1 MRQIAALLLLSF
13 LWGMEWL
20 RELLV
25 LPATPST
32 LRAAITCTLAALL
45 YAFSPSERGSS
56 RRGIVCALGFFAIP
70 LLLQQA
76 AHLSGYT
83 SAALLTLTPVL
94 IVVVCGARSTGLR
107 QEMLVAALAGVAGT
121 LLIFPFQFP
130 ASAVDGLRWLILL
143 TGIASAAVASVMAH
157 VISGS
162 GASSGF
168 RTTGLL
174 SAAIVLWIATIA
186 RGPIS
191 LSLPE
196 LLWIACVDLPAML
209 LLLWLVPRMHPEAL
223 STRYLLPM
231 AITILTSWVA
241 LHQQMTVRFAGGIL
255 LLLASTAGLIFLS
268 RRTA

>member
-1 MRQIAALLLLSF
+1 MRQISALLLLCF

-45 YAFSPSERGSS
+45 YALFPPERCSS
-56 RRGIVCALGFFAIP
+56 RRGILSALGLFAVP

-83 SAALLTLTPVL
+83 SAALWTLTPVL

-107 QEMLVAALAGVAGT
+107 QEMLIAALAGVAGT
-121 LLIFPFQFP
+121 LLILPFQVP
-130 ASAVDGLRWLILL
+130 ASPSEGLHWLLLL
-143 TGIASAAVASVMAH
+143 TGITSAAVASVLAP
-157 VISGS
+157 
-162 GASSGF
+162 AAAGF

-174 SAAIVLWIATIA
+174 SAAVILWIATIA

-196 LLWIACVDLPAML
+196 LLWIACIDLPAL
-209 LLLWLVPRMHPEAL
+209 FLLLWLLPQVRPEAL
-223 STRYLLPM
+223 GTRYLLPM

-241 LHQQMTVRFAGGIL
+241 LHQQMTVRFAGGVL
-255 LLLASTAGLIFLS
+255 LLLTSSAGLILLS
-268 RRTA
+268 RRMA

>member
-1 MRQIAALLLLSF
+1 MRQIAALLLLCF

-45 YAFSPSERGSS
+45 YSFSPLERSS
-56 RRGIVCALGFFAIP
+56 NRRGILSALGLFAFP

-83 SAALLTLTPVL
+83 SAALWTLTPAL
-94 IVVVCGARSTGLR
+94 IVVVCGAQSTGLR
-107 QEMLVAALAGVAGT
+107 QEMLIAALAGVAGT
-121 LLIFPFQFP
+121 LLILPFQFP
-130 ASAVDGLRWLILL
+130 ASPSDGLHWLIFL
-143 TGIASAAVASVMAH
+143 TGIASAAVASVMAP
-157 VISGS
+157 
-162 GASSGF
+162 AAAGF

-174 SAAIVLWIATIA
+174 SAAVVLWVATIA

-196 LLWIACVDLPAML
+196 LLWILCIDLPAMF
-209 LLLWLVPRMHPEAL
+209 LLLWLLPQMTPEAL
-223 STRYLLPM
+223 STRYLLPI
-231 AITILTSWVA
+231 AITILTSWIA
-241 LHQQMTVRFAGGIL
+241 LHQQMTIRFASGVV
-255 LLLASTAGLIFLS
+255 LLLASSAGLILLS
-268 RRTA
+268 RRMA